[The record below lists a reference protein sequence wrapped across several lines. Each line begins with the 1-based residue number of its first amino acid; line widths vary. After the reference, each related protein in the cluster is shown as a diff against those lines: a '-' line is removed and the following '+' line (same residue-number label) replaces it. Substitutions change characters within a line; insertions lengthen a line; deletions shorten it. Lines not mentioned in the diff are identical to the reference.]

1 MTTKELQTKIVENM
15 RRWQKVEDASVVQTS
30 EIISRTQNPI
40 IRMVMEIIRAD
51 SERHYRVQELIAKSL
66 ETETMALSP
75 DELAEVWTMIEKHID
90 MEKKAESLAEESLA
104 ALKGKKMLIQEYLL
118 NYLILDEAKHD
129 QLLEN
134 LEKIKKGMYPY
145 A

>member
-1 MTTKELQTKIVENM
+1 MTTKELQATIVENM
-15 RRWQKVEDASVVQTS
+15 RRWQKIEDASVVQTS
-30 EIISRTQNPI
+30 EIIAKTTNPL

-66 ETETMALSP
+66 ETETTTLSP
-75 DELAEVWTMIEKHID
+75 DELADVWGMIEKHID
-90 MEKKAESLAEESLA
+90 MEKKAEAMAEESLA
-104 ALKGKKMLIQEYLL
+104 ALKGRKMLVQEYLL
-118 NYLILDEAKHD
+118 NYLVLDEAKHD

-134 LEKIKKGMYPY
+134 LEKIKEGMYPY

>member
-1 MTTKELQTKIVENM
+1 MTTKELQEKIVANM

-30 EIISRTQNPI
+30 EIIAKTQNPI

-66 ETETMALSP
+66 ESTTIEFSA
-75 DELAEVWTMIEKHID
+75 DELAEVWTMI
-90 MEKKAESLAEESLA
+90 EKKAESLAEESLA
-104 ALKGKKMLIQEYLL
+104 AMKGKKMLIQEYLL
-118 NYLILDEAKHD
+118 NYLMLDEAKHD

>member
-1 MTTKELQTKIVENM
+1 MTTKELQATIVENM
-15 RRWQKVEDASVVQTS
+15 RRWQKIEDASVVQTS
-30 EIISRTQNPI
+30 EIIAKTTNPL

-66 ETETMALSP
+66 ETETMVLSP

-90 MEKKAESLAEESLA
+90 MEKKAEAMAEESLA
-104 ALKGKKMLIQEYLL
+104 ALKGRKMLVQEYLL
-118 NYLILDEAKHD
+118 NYLVLDEAKHD

-134 LEKIKKGMYPY
+134 LEKIKEGMYPY